1 MNKSLF
7 LIGTMVAAVTNL
19 LGQAPS
25 TVPSKLAGFHKVTAR
40 AWSTTLVGVN
50 FVRPVLASGKLD
62 AEAANSLTDNNVDFN
77 VALAGQTNLW
87 VEITSGT
94 NKGIASP
101 VTTIAQRVLT
111 TEDDLSGF
119 SAPGD
124 TYEVRAAHTI
134 ATLFGAANSAG
145 LKPCPTAA
153 WNGSADL
160 VYVSDGAG
168 GYKYVF
174 YSTAAAGW
182 REVNSGTADAA
193 GTPVYHVDGLWIT
206 RNDFTN
212 LNITFAGVLRST
224 PTFFPVANGSNL
236 PFNTVYPTGSTLAN
250 SGLDTQVLKGD
261 ETTAD
266 IVWIPNAATGGWDQY
281 YYANALPPNITA
293 GWKQV
298 GQGNT
303 DKGATAFPSAFS
315 FERRGTTANVKM
327 IPNTVY
333 NGL

>member
-1 MNKSLF
+1 M
-7 LIGTMVAAVTNL
+7 
-19 LGQAPS
+19 
-25 TVPSKLAGFHKVTAR
+25 
-40 AWSTTLVGVN
+40 
-50 FVRPVLASGKLD
+50 
-62 AEAANSLTDNNVDFN
+62 
-77 VALAGQTNLW
+77 
-87 VEITSGT
+87 
-94 NKGIASP
+94 
-101 VTTIAQRVLT
+101 
-111 TEDDLSGF
+111 
-119 SAPGD
+119 
-124 TYEVRAAHTI
+124 
-134 ATLFGAANSAG
+134 
-145 LKPCPTAA
+145 
-153 WNGSADL
+153 
-160 VYVSDGAG
+160 
-168 GYKYVF
+168 F